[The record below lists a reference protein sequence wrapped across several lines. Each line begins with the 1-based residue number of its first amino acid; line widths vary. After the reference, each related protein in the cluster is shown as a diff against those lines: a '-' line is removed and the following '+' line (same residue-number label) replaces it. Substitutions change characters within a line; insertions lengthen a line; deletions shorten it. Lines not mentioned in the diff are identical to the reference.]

1 MARIHERMPAIV
13 ARENYARWLDPAL
26 RDPVQ
31 AQAMIASYPGAEM
44 QAVPVSAAIN
54 NARNQGAALI
64 EPAGEPL
71 A

>member
-1 MARIHERMPAIV
+1 MPAIV

-26 RDPVQ
+26 RDPAELQ
-31 AQAMIASYPGAEM
+31 PMIASYPAGEM
-44 QAVPVSAAIN
+44 QAVPVGSAIN
-54 NARNQGAALI
+54 SARNQGAALI